1 MIRQT
6 LAIFLDAYRE
16 LNAKKLFWF
25 VLFLSGVVVAAF
37 AAVGVN
43 ERGVTVFRW
52 EFEFPINT
60 SVVTP
65 EQFYKMLFTGL
76 GVSFWLTWIATVL
89 ALVSTAGIFPDFI
102 SGGSIDLFLCKPI
115 SRLRLF
121 LTKYAAGLLFVT
133 LQVAVFSAAA
143 FLVIGLRAGAWIPG
157 LFIAVPVVVAFF
169 SYLYCVCVLV
179 GVLTRSTIAALLL
192 TILFWL
198 LVFGVHA
205 TELLLLRTSIT
216 RQQEIERL
224 DRGVA
229 RVEREMAD
237 LQAATQPTSRTASG
251 PARIPEADA
260 ARRQF
265 LQSRLDA
272 ARQQRE
278 GVSNPWRTP
287 HRVFLG
293 IKTVLPKTAETV
305 ELLNRWLVQL
315 ADLPEPDPEADEE
328 SGPDVFGRSSRH
340 AAADEAVAR
349 VVRQRSVG
357 WVLGTSLAF
366 EAVVLALAA
375 WVFCRRDY

>member
-25 VLFLSGVVVAAF
+25 VLLLSALVVAAF
-37 AAVGVN
+37 AAVGIN

-52 EFEFPINT
+52 EFELPFNT
-60 SVVTP
+60 TVISRG
-65 EQFYKMLFTGL
+65 QFYKLLFTSL
-76 GVSFWLTWIATVL
+76 GVGFWLTWIATVL
-89 ALVSTAGIFPDFI
+89 ALVSTAGIFPDFVT
-102 SGGSIDLFLCKPI
+102 GGSIDLFLSKPI

-133 LQVAVFSAAA
+133 LQVTVFSAAA
-143 FLVIGLRAGAWIPG
+143 FLVIGLRAGEWIPG

-169 SYLYCVCVLV
+169 SYLYCVCVFV

-224 DRGVA
+224 DRSVA
-229 RVEREMAD
+229 RVEREIAD
-237 LQAATQPTSRTASG
+237 LDAATQPASG

-260 ARRQF
+260 AHRRF
-265 LQSRLDA
+265 LQTRLEA
-272 ARQQRE
+272 AKQQRE
-278 GVSNPWRTP
+278 GVSNPFHTP
-287 HRVFLG
+287 HRIFLAV
-293 IKTVLPKTAETV
+293 KTVLPKTSETV
-305 ELLNRWLVQL
+305 ELLNRWLVRL
-315 ADLPEPDPEADEE
+315 ADLPSAEPEE
-328 SGPDVFGRSSRH
+328 EQEQGRDAFGRSARN

-349 VVRQRSVG
+349 TIRQRSVA

-366 EAVVLALAA
+366 EAVVLTLAA